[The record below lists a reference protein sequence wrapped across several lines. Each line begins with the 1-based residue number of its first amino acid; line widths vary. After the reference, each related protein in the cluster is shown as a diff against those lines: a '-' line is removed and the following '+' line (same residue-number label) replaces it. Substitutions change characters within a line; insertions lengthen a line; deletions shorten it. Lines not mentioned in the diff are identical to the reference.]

1 MSEKNIMEGITLTT
15 QAADKVK
22 SALKLENK
30 EGPYSKKGHYRGR
43 RWWLGAWNWSLPN
56 GRH

>member
-22 SALKLENK
+22 SALKLENNDK
-30 EGPYSKKGHYRGR
+30 FVIF
-43 RWWLGAWNWSLPN
+43 
-56 GRH
+56 